1 MTKPVYDALDDYSK
15 FKMRNREGK
24 KTEGHTHKSY
34 KEIMELLDSFN
45 KDNEDVDN
53 QFEDPITSD
62 MPLQDLEGGMEDND
76 LGVGDGT
83 EVRAKDVEDPIE
95 MQLQDGEGVVENQT
109 ENLITSDMQLQD
121 LGGGMDEGDLRVLD
135 GPEVEAVDDV

>member
-1 MTKPVYDALDDYSK
+1 
-15 FKMRNREGK
+15 
-24 KTEGHTHKSY
+24 
-34 KEIMELLDSFN
+34 
-45 KDNEDVDN
+45 
-53 QFEDPITSD
+53 
-62 MPLQDLEGGMEDND
+62 MEDND

-121 LGGGMDEGDLRVLD
+121 LGGGMEEGDLRV
-135 GPEVEAVDDV
+135 

>member
-1 MTKPVYDALDDYSK
+1 MAKPVYDALDDYSK
-15 FKMRNREGK
+15 FKMRKRAGE
-24 KTEGHTHKSY
+24 KTEGHSHRSY
-34 KEIMELLDSFN
+34 NEIMEFLDSFN
-45 KDNEDVDN
+45 KNHGDVDN
-53 QFEDPITSD
+53 QFEDLITSD

-95 MQLQDGEGVVENQT
+95 MQLQYGEGVVENQT

-121 LGGGMDEGDLRVLD
+121 LGGGMEEGDLRV
-135 GPEVEAVDDV
+135 